1 MDGNCRFF
9 TNGEFLSLCLFL
21 CITFYLTLVS
31 ELCFQNELK
40 LTMNE
45 WNDIMIKERQKNE
58 FMVSFV
64 YKNNNEKGLESIEIA
79 FADIF

>member
-1 MDGNCRFF
+1 
-9 TNGEFLSLCLFL
+9 
-21 CITFYLTLVS
+21 
-31 ELCFQNELK
+31 
-40 LTMNE
+40 
-45 WNDIMIKERQKNE
+45 MIKERQKIE

>member
-1 MDGNCRFF
+1 MSSER
-9 TNGEFLSLCLFL
+9 TKWALFPKW
-21 CITFYLTLVS
+21 V
-31 ELCFQNELK
+31 LK

-45 WNDIMIKERQKNE
+45 WNDIMIKERQKIE

>member
-1 MDGNCRFF
+1 MPFF
-9 TNGEFLSLCLFL
+9 MHHPLFDFGL
-21 CITFYLTLVS
+21 WALFPKWV
-31 ELCFQNELK
+31 LK

-45 WNDIMIKERQKNE
+45 WNDIMIKERQKIE

-64 YKNNNEKGLESIEIA
+64 YKNNNERGLESIEIA